1 MGVEYC
7 GKVYRIM
14 KNVKL
19 MIAKVITKKP
29 FKETTEVKQKLILH
43 NNYEDKTDSSLRFLN
58 VEL

>member
-43 NNYEDKTDSSLRFLN
+43 NNYEDKTDSSIN
-58 VEL
+58 TE